1 MELGFTEI
9 MFLLIF
15 FLLIFGP
22 DKLPEVA
29 RTLGRYYSEFNK
41 YRKTLEEEFK
51 KGLEESEKMVTFKEE
66 TKAKEVKPARKI
78 KRNIK
83 NGGEDSI
90 EKDGE

>member
-9 MFLLIF
+9 MFLLVF

-29 RTLGRYYSEFNK
+29 RTIGRYYSEFNK

-51 KGLEESEKMVTFKEE
+51 KGLQEGEKMVKFEE
-66 TKAKEVKPARKI
+66 EKPKEVRPARKI
-78 KRNIK
+78 KRNVK
-83 NGGEDSI
+83 NGGDGTA